1 MSFLSTYWYHR
12 FIFKNKDFWR
22 GYFCIFLRFWEPSK
36 LRCSKKLRRIKL
48 CHVPN
53 FFILTKWK
61 HHIRNAF
68 AINISLVKVFQT
80 QFILLIF
87 ASTKK
92 HKRMFGNNK
101 YLFPFVFS
109 TAMSYNNFNIS
120 NAIWTIEISS
130 VFTVDVPNIAS
141 LVFFLISILQYL
153 KIDFVYFACKW
164 LLVS

>member
-1 MSFLSTYWYHR
+1 MYLFEILRTLKITLFKIIETNKIMSCSQLLYFDKMKTSYSQRLCYQHLLGQSFPNAIH
-12 FIFKNKDFWR
+12 FVDFCFNK
-22 GYFCIFLRFWEPSK
+22 
-36 LRCSKKLRRIKL
+36 
-48 CHVPN
+48 
-53 FFILTKWK
+53 
-61 HHIRNAF
+61 
-68 AINISLVKVFQT
+68 
-80 QFILLIF
+80 
-87 ASTKK
+87 KK